1 LAYIFFSSSPIIA
14 NFSPFFLPMPPRRSQ
29 RKGAISAETI
39 ADSSSEEFVAV
50 VSDEPYVF
58 FFWVIMKNFLIRL
71 CILYSLDSDEDERK
85 SHKDNKHG
93 KKNAKSVS
101 FVGKK
106 RARDVLE
113 NDDDL

>member
-1 LAYIFFSSSPIIA
+1 
-14 NFSPFFLPMPPRRSQ
+14 MPPRRSQ

-50 VSDEPYVF
+50 VSDEPYVFF

>member
-58 FFWVIMKNFLIRL
+58 FFLGDHEKFSDSLV
-71 CILYSLDSDEDERK
+71 YS
-85 SHKDNKHG
+85 
-93 KKNAKSVS
+93 VQP
-101 FVGKK
+101 
-106 RARDVLE
+106 
-113 NDDDL
+113 

>member
-1 LAYIFFSSSPIIA
+1 MLKPLLIPVPKNLSQSF
-14 NFSPFFLPMPPRRSQ
+14 PMSRMC
-29 RKGAISAETI
+29 
-39 ADSSSEEFVAV
+39 
-50 VSDEPYVF
+50 F